1 MWLNNIPPFMQI
13 LITMILGLVMGAY
26 TSSVFMGVD
35 AMADAVVMLLQMTA
49 LPYISL
55 SLIVG
60 IGGLS
65 PKGLSSTF
73 KQSLL
78 IVFLLMTTVLFFI
91 FLAPIAFPDW
101 TTAEFYSV
109 ETIKVSPEFDLVKL
123 FIPANPFNAFANSLI
138 PSVMFAVCLPLLI
151 VTSMVKK
158 FTFK

>member
-1 MWLNNIPPFMQI
+1 MLLNKIPPFMQI
-13 LITMILGLVMGAY
+13 FIAMILGLVMGAY

-35 AMADAVVMLLQMTA
+35 AIADAFVMLLQMTA

-65 PKGLSSTF
+65 STGLSSTF

-91 FLAPIAFPDW
+91 FLAPIA
-101 TTAEFYSV
+101 
-109 ETIKVSPEFDLVKL
+109 
-123 FIPANPFNAFANSLI
+123 
-138 PSVMFAVCLPLLI
+138 
-151 VTSMVKK
+151 
-158 FTFK
+158 